1 MALPAAFI
9 PIHSIIKKHENQ
21 ASIQRRLRH
30 TRQSKRE
37 REKKLAV
44 FRETGKPKTESKT
57 AYERKL
63 KRGIFLYSLF
73 ALLLIPFYTIKL
85 ATRADVMNYSIS
97 FVGNA
102 LGHRQSLMIWTA
114 MSSLFFISFLCYLLT
129 LMRQESSP
137 AKGMIYVAGCT
148 LIACNFVPS
157 VPQFPVLGRYH
168 NFLAMSASILLAA
181 TLFVFVA
188 TLRRFDEKI
197 YKKALCLW
205 MLIVTIPACLLIRFG
220 VNSLLESIS
229 ILLLCYFLF
238 CALLWLL
245 KSKAFHGAR
254 ALAETEAEQAAERAK
269 HLRKRAERKWE
280 KAEKAA
286 QKADRQTE
294 KADRLYRQAGV
305 APFCGKRKSLQNK
318 TEREREESGVV
329 SCAKRKRG
337 VK

>member
-1 MALPAAFI
+1 M
-9 PIHSIIKKHENQ
+9 
-21 ASIQRRLRH
+21 
-30 TRQSKRE
+30 
-37 REKKLAV
+37 AV

-245 KSKAFHGAR
+245 KSKAFRGAR

-269 HLRKRAERKWE
+269 HLRKGRKGNG
-280 KAEKAA
+280 KRQRK
-286 QKADRQTE
+286 QRKKRIGKRKRQTDCIGRR
-294 KADRLYRQAGV
+294 AWRR
-305 APFCGKRKSLQNK
+305 FCGKRKSLQNK

-329 SCAKRKRG
+329 PCAKRKRG